1 MPNALA
7 APHRCGG
14 SGLFGPGSEPVSITK
29 PYGQLMGMGSI
40 GVPIISL
47 DIVIEIKKNK
57 KNRKNKKEI
66 DGKKSSFVVVV
77 VIVLARQMVT
87 LTDVNGHGDCHGDS
101 DGDGDGGLDAE
112 IWRSKP
118 GSNQT
123 GWQVKHQS
131 CPKFLWANTQSLLI
145 LFVKG
150 VDFYRHLYQFVLFVK
165 SWPV

>member
-1 MPNALA
+1 MLT
-7 APHRCGG
+7 
-14 SGLFGPGSEPVSITK
+14 V
-29 PYGQLMGMGSI
+29 
-40 GVPIISL
+40 
-47 DIVIEIKKNK
+47 
-57 KNRKNKKEI
+57 
-66 DGKKSSFVVVV
+66 
-77 VIVLARQMVT
+77 MVT
-87 LTDVNGHGDCHGDS
+87 VTVTVMVMVMV
-101 DGDGDGGLDAE
+101 LDAE

>member
-1 MPNALA
+1 
-7 APHRCGG
+7 
-14 SGLFGPGSEPVSITK
+14 
-29 PYGQLMGMGSI
+29 
-40 GVPIISL
+40 
-47 DIVIEIKKNK
+47 
-57 KNRKNKKEI
+57 
-66 DGKKSSFVVVV
+66 
-77 VIVLARQMVT
+77 MVM
-87 LTDVNGHGDCHGDS
+87 VMV
-101 DGDGDGGLDAE
+101 LDAE